1 MLTSNFNYPY
11 GFVFADKEYDNIP
24 SYYSKKIIFNKY
36 VYSYDD
42 RETPQILIRE
52 SNFIILHGNFVHV
65 GKDKNLTNIE
75 LSDFLLESYVSNKET
90 FLDTLDFIGGRYVVI
105 VGTENNAEI
114 YTDATAMR
122 SVYYANDYDLVASH
136 FNLLKDLIPTNP
148 LELGM
153 KYATVSFTYDKSPA
167 ENINSL
173 MPNFKLNF
181 NDKKITRF
189 FPRQNNKYKEMPIE
203 DKYLLFE
210 KLWKDQINYCI
221 NTYDDIAFSLTG
233 GNDSRISL
241 AMLKDHKD
249 KIRMF
254 TYAAVDNSEEV
265 QNRTQASYDID
276 RVILEKMKANLD
288 LNHEFYFFK
297 NNKYHLS
304 EDASKAVS
312 KNVFRSHGKF
322 LVPYYMQ
329 SFPKEKSLH
338 IRANLLE
345 IGRSYLISPTTE
357 NTIQNINDSYVLYV
371 LGKYKGNTE
380 DIDDLKDYANDI
392 NEQYYSFEPFDY
404 QLLDLAFWE
413 SRMGR
418 WHAEIVNETDIAFQ
432 SYIPYNMRALID
444 ISLSFPYE
452 TRKSIKFFRD
462 LINRNYPVLNFFG
475 YNRFDNLYEQM
486 QEDGNTMRNP
496 YTRFKDNIFNRYNL
510 YDSDNNIIKE
520 IINYNNTIYIDRH
533 SLRKGNYSQLDLR
546 FNKNQGH
553 VHLALNNSYS
563 SKNRGSLSYSI
574 YVNDTLYLEEDM
586 SVWRHNND
594 ITIFNLKC
602 GDKISIIVSISKNLK
617 GVSWESASKLILK
630 SYEEYQSKQKISK
643 KIAVTSP
650 ASKIH
655 V

>member
-380 DIDDLKDYANDI
+380 DIDDLKVYANDI

-563 SKNRGSLSYSI
+563 SKIRGSLSYSI

-594 ITIFNLKC
+594 ITIFNLKY

>member
-1 MLTSNFNYPY
+1 MLSSNFNYPY

-42 RETPQILIRE
+42 RETPQILIKE

-105 VGTENNAEI
+105 IGTDNNAEI

-122 SVYYANDYDLVASH
+122 SVYYANDYNLVASH

-148 LELGM
+148 LDLGM

-167 ENINSL
+167 ENIKSL

-181 NDKKITRF
+181 NDKNISRF
-189 FPRQNNKYKEMPIE
+189 FPRQNNKYKEMPID

-254 TYAAVDNSEEV
+254 TYAAVDKSEEV

-304 EDASKAVS
+304 DDASKAVS

-357 NTIQNINDSYVLYV
+357 NSIQSINDSYVLYV

-380 DIDDLKDYANDI
+380 DIDDLKEYANDM

-486 QEDGNTMRNP
+486 QSDGNTMRNP

-533 SLRKGNYSQLDLR
+533 SLRKGNYSQLDLG
-546 FNKNQGH
+546 FNKVQGH

-563 SKNRGSLSYSI
+563 SKNRGALSYSI

-594 ITIFNLKC
+594 ITIFNLKS